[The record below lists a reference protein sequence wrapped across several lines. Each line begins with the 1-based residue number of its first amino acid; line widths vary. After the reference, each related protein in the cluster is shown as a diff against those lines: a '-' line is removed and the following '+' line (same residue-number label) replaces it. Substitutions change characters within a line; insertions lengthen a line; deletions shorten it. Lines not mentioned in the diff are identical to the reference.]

1 MTQAHLALI
10 GGFVRA
16 LLSEPGLSGTFSG
29 LSLLDNCRTNKY
41 TGAFS
46 VDSPNSAMQAQTAQT
61 KSLCYKRYQT
71 HLFETGW
78 TDFED

>member
-16 LLSEPGLSGTFSG
+16 LLSEPELSG
-29 LSLLDNCRTNKY
+29 LSDFQDYRFWTLVAPIND

-46 VDSPNSAMQAQTAQT
+46 VDWG
-61 KSLCYKRYQT
+61 LCPRT
-71 HLFETGW
+71 VV
-78 TDFED
+78 

>member
-16 LLSEPGLSGTFSG
+16 LLSEPGLSG
-29 LSLLDNCRTNKY
+29 LSDYQDYRFWFVAPIND

-46 VDSPNSAMQAQTAQT
+46 VDSPNV
-61 KSLCYKRYQT
+61 
-71 HLFETGW
+71 
-78 TDFED
+78 

>member
-16 LLSEPGLSGTFSG
+16 LLSEPGLSG
-29 LSLLDNCRTNKY
+29 LSDFQDYRFWTLVAPIND

-46 VDSPNSAMQAQTAQT
+46 VDWG
-61 KSLCYKRYQT
+61 LCPRT
-71 HLFETGW
+71 VV
-78 TDFED
+78 

>member
-16 LLSEPGLSGTFSG
+16 LLSEPGLSG
-29 LSLLDNCRTNKY
+29 LSDYQDYRFWALVAPIND

-46 VDSPNSAMQAQTAQT
+46 VDSPNV
-61 KSLCYKRYQT
+61 
-71 HLFETGW
+71 
-78 TDFED
+78 